1 MDTWEWVVL
10 GVAIALCVV
19 LVLAFARIRRRRTHL
34 EQRFGREYQ
43 RAVADKGR
51 AGGES
56 HLGQVESEHDELEL
70 RDLPRATRDRYFEEW
85 RQAETRF
92 VSDPH
97 DAARAAERIVARALE
112 ERGYPDE
119 EDGTDIVSLV
129 SVDHP
134 DVAERY
140 RHGRAMLDSVEG
152 AESTESLRKA
162 MLDFRAVLEDV
173 LQRSGTAA

>member
-10 GVAIALCVV
+10 GVAIALGVV
-19 LVLAFARIRRRRTHL
+19 LVLAFARIRRRRSHL
-34 EQRFGREYQ
+34 EQRFGPEYQ
-43 RAVADKGR
+43 RVVADRGL

-56 HLGQVESEHDELEL
+56 HLGRVESEHDELEL
-70 RDLPRATRDRYFEEW
+70 RDLPRTTRDRYFEEW

-92 VSDPH
+92 VSDPR

-112 ERGYPDE
+112 ERGYPDGE
-119 EDGTDIVSLV
+119 GADIVSLV

-134 DVAERY
+134 EIADRY
-140 RHGRAMLDSVEG
+140 RHGRSMLDAVDG